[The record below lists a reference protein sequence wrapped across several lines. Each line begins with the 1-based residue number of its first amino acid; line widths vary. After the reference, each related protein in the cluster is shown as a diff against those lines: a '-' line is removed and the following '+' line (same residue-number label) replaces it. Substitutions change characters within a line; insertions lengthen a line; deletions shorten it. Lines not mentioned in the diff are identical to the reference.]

1 MHALRLHTRQTNSHK
16 IPKLPEVNPSH
27 ITFDFCRD
35 FVWPIPRIKTCFHA
49 AFSPIIFP
57 FVFKCIKMHPSP
69 YVVTGSGYKRHFN
82 YYSDVNY
89 PPYDFD
95 QYSQHNEKHCHSWL
109 GWPSM
114 PTQVTIEPHNHDV
127 LLGRGGRNNQ
137 HTGNN
142 ILRQFGRVQG
152 ENYRVASKKGK
163 SAISRLLVRQMRE
176 LNPPARYVIPSHGKF

>member
-1 MHALRLHTRQTNSHK
+1 MTSAELFDTTTHTQYAVSHDVFF
-16 IPKLPEVNPSH
+16 PWYLVL
-27 ITFDFCRD
+27 
-35 FVWPIPRIKTCFHA
+35 
-49 AFSPIIFP
+49 IFYL
-57 FVFKCIKMHPSP
+57 CLEYIKMHPSP
-69 YVVTGSGYKRHFN
+69 YIATGSGFKRHFN
-82 YYSDVNY
+82 YYSDFNY
-89 PPYDFD
+89 PPDH
-95 QYSQHNEKHCHSWL
+95 YSQTNEKYCHSWL

-137 HTGNN
+137 HAGND

-176 LNPPARYVIPSHGKF
+176 LNPPARYVTPFSF

>member
-1 MHALRLHTRQTNSHK
+1 MRLAPDECILVKARHCQSDLIHIKFQFARRWLLVVTSLHTKYAFYIINLT
-16 IPKLPEVNPSH
+16 
-27 ITFDFCRD
+27 ITTLLSLCQPH
-35 FVWPIPRIKTCFHA
+35 V
-49 AFSPIIFP
+49 
-57 FVFKCIKMHPSP
+57 KMHPSP
-69 YVVTGSGYKRHFN
+69 YIGAGSGYNRQFH

-89 PPYDFD
+89 PPHDFN
-95 QYSQHNEKHCHSWL
+95 QYSQHHEKYWL

-114 PTQVTIEPHNHDV
+114 PTQVTIEPHDHDV

-137 HTGNN
+137 HTGND

-176 LNPPARYVIPSHGKF
+176 LNPPARYVPFR